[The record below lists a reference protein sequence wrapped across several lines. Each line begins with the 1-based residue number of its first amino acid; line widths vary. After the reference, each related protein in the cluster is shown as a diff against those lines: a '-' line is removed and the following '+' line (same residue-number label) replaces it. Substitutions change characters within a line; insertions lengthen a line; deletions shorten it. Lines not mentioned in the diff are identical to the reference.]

1 MRRRDFMTLVGGA
14 QGKDIPMSCSTT
26 IFALFLLAVIP
37 ATASAQTPSCAANEP
52 DIACTQ
58 QGAVRGVVE
67 GDMLAFKGIPYA
79 RPPVGPLRWKP
90 TEAAESWSGV
100 RDGSRFGAICPQ
112 ISGQEVKGD
121 EDCLTINVWR
131 PRVRPSQALPVMVW
145 LTGGG
150 NHLFSGQGTSIFGGL
165 TYSGEKLVPQGV
177 VFVSYNLRLGVLG
190 FLAHPALDAERPEKI
205 SGNYGSLDQIAML
218 RWLKANI
225 SAFGGDPNKI
235 FLFGTSAGGGNICA
249 LMTSPLTR
257 GLIHGVAMQSSVPM
271 GCEFQA
277 LDDARKGTGARV
289 AAATGCNTA
298 ADIAACLRDK
308 SVIDIVSAV
317 PGTFT
322 VLARH
327 YGPNVDGHIFPD
339 QPLKLITE
347 GRYPMMPVIIGN
359 TSQETLPWANSAGQV
374 TDEASYAAAIDS
386 VFGPAQRER
395 VLANY
400 PAKSYST
407 PRLAFAQLTTDS
419 EFTCQSRRVA
429 RAFSKMQREPV
440 YRYIFT
446 QTQEND
452 PSLKAGGA
460 SHTIEHAFLFPGR
473 YQPTEAEGAIQ
484 RQMVGYWTRM
494 VRTGNPNGGNDPQW
508 PASTVENDAYLEI
521 GATTVAKQ
529 GPADAKCDFW
539 DTVTFPWPHL

>member
-1 MRRRDFMTLVGGA
+1 MLHPT
-14 QGKDIPMSCSTT
+14 KMS
-26 IFALFLLAVIP
+26 ALFLFAMTA
-37 ATASAQTPSCAANEP
+37 ATASAQAPNCTANEP

-58 QGAVRGVVE
+58 QGAVRGVAE

-79 RPPVGPLRWKP
+79 RPPVGLLRWKP
-90 TEAAESWSGV
+90 TEAAEPWSGV

-112 ISGQEVKGD
+112 IIGQEVRGD
-121 EDCLTINVWR
+121 EDCLTVNVWR
-131 PRVRPSQALPVMVW
+131 PRVKPAQALPVMVW

-150 NHLFSGQGTSIFGGL
+150 NHSFSGQGTPGYGGL

-225 SAFGGDPNKI
+225 AAFGGDPNKI

-271 GCEFQA
+271 GCEIQT

-289 AAATGCNTA
+289 ATAVGCNSA
-298 ADIAACLRDK
+298 ADIAACLRGK
-308 SVIDIVSAV
+308 SVLDIVSAV

-322 VLARH
+322 VLPRL

-339 QPLKLITE
+339 QLLKLITE
-347 GRYPMMPVIIGN
+347 GKYPTMPVIIGT
-359 TSQETLPWANSAGQV
+359 TSQETLGWANSAGQV
-374 TDEASYAAAIDS
+374 TDEASYAAAIDR
-386 VFGPAQRER
+386 VFGAASRER
-395 VLANY
+395 ILANY
-400 PAKSYST
+400 PAKLYST
-407 PRLAFAQLTTDS
+407 PRLAFMQVTTDS

-429 RAFSKMQREPV
+429 RAFSKMQKEPV
-440 YRYIFT
+440 YRYFFT
-446 QTQEND
+446 QALEND
-452 PSLKAGGA
+452 AALKANGV

-473 YQPTEAEGAIQ
+473 YQPTEAEAAIQ

-494 VRTGNPNGGNDPQW
+494 ARTGNPNGGNDPQW
-508 PASTVENDAYLEI
+508 PASTVENDSYLEI
-521 GATTVAKQ
+521 GATTAAKK